1 MIINNLNKYNKSD
14 IIFEKDINNREIRCY
29 NFNNILL
36 TGKSLYYPNILLY
49 NKNNNLL
56 YNPIEENVMSLKKI
70 TKDIEYNFNEL
81 KYEKINKDINFF
93 FIYNTDNYFHFIY
106 DTLPYLITY
115 KELKLKI
122 PNIKLLMN
130 YPNDNKSSFYQFV
143 IDTLLLLDI
152 TQNDINII
160 EDDILYENIYI
171 STSYT
176 HDIDSNLPPRTEI
189 YDLYKKLA
197 EKVNFKFKNKITPKN
212 IYISRR
218 SWIHGDFSNIGTNYT
233 TRRKLINEDEL
244 VEILINNDYIEV
256 FPETMS
262 MEEKIYLFYNAEN
275 IVGAF
280 GGGICNV
287 LFSKDNCNLIAIA
300 SPKFLDV
307 NERFKY
313 SLNQVN
319 LNIFDDTKHVE
330 NSEFKM
336 FMRVKYNNII
346 GEITAINNNKITI
359 SYIDTPISGWNNDIE
374 YKTIVVNSTECI
386 KLDDGLNSP
395 WKIDLNKF
403 KKLIK

>member
-81 KYEKINKDINFF
+81 KYGKINKDINFF

-212 IYISRR
+212 KRMS
-218 SWIHGDFSNIGTNYT
+218 FS
-233 TRRKLINEDEL
+233 
-244 VEILINNDYIEV
+244 
-256 FPETMS
+256 
-262 MEEKIYLFYNAEN
+262 
-275 IVGAF
+275 
-280 GGGICNV
+280 
-287 LFSKDNCNLIAIA
+287 
-300 SPKFLDV
+300 
-307 NERFKY
+307 
-313 SLNQVN
+313 
-319 LNIFDDTKHVE
+319 
-330 NSEFKM
+330 
-336 FMRVKYNNII
+336 
-346 GEITAINNNKITI
+346 
-359 SYIDTPISGWNNDIE
+359 
-374 YKTIVVNSTECI
+374 
-386 KLDDGLNSP
+386 
-395 WKIDLNKF
+395 
-403 KKLIK
+403 

>member
-49 NKNNNLL
+49 DKNNNLL

-70 TKDIEYNFNEL
+70 TKDIKYNFNEL

-160 EDDILYENIYI
+160 DDNILYENIYI

-189 YDLYKKLA
+189 YGLYKKLA
-197 EKVNFKFKNKITPKN
+197 EKVNIKFKNKITPKN

-244 VEILINNDYIEV
+244 VNLLINNDYIEV

-374 YKTIVVNSTECI
+374 YKTIVVNNTECI